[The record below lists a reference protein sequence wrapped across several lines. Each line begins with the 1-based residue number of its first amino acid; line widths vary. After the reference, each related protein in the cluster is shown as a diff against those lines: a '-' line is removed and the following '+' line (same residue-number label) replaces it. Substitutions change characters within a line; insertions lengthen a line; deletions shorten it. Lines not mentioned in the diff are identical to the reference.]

1 MRFTLWLAVLACA
14 AAMTGC
20 APAVAIH
27 PLYTTQDLVSDLPLE
42 GTWTVKDGE
51 LWQIGKFGDGYDVAA
66 VHTGDSID
74 VSKYSVHLLRL
85 KDAEFVDIASKSDPE
100 IGVAGHLFARVRMQG
115 DELYVS
121 LIDELYVSLID
132 DSWLKQMVEAG
143 LAPQSTIGEGRQ
155 IVLTAP
161 TSELQKFISL
171 HAADPAAWNDDEE
184 GLHRVR

>member
-1 MRFTLWLAVLACA
+1 MGCCHCFVSPYAALGAVMTCIPLLA
-14 AAMTGC
+14 T
-20 APAVAIH
+20 
-27 PLYTTQDLVSDLPLE
+27 E
-42 GTWTVKDGE
+42 
-51 LWQIGKFGDGYDVAA
+51 
-66 VHTGDSID
+66 
-74 VSKYSVHLLRL
+74 SKEIL
-85 KDAEFVDIASKSDPE
+85 DIASKSDPE

-115 DELYVS
+115 
-121 LIDELYVSLID
+121 DELYVSLID

>member
-1 MRFTLWLAVLACA
+1 MASRISVSFAASVLTLCA
-14 AAMTGC
+14 IGC
-20 APAVAIH
+20 LKKTIPDRV
-27 PLYTTQDLVSDLPLE
+27 
-42 GTWTVKDGE
+42 
-51 LWQIGKFGDGYDVAA
+51 F
-66 VHTGDSID
+66 
-74 VSKYSVHLLRL
+74 LL
-85 KDAEFVDIASKSDPE
+85 DIADAPVFPRHYS
-100 IGVAGHLFARVRMQG
+100 GHLFARVRMQG
-115 DELYVS
+115 
-121 LIDELYVSLID
+121 DELYVSLID